1 MSHERIVTTARLI
14 HATALAAAFAT
25 SASSLA
31 AQEVTLKVHQFMSDR
46 SVLHTDVL
54 VPFETAVEEASE
66 GRIDI
71 ELYAAMSLGGGA
83 PDLYDQAADGTVDII
98 LTLPG
103 YTAGRFNQAEVFE
116 LPFLMGNTV
125 AGSKAFYDYMVS
137 DLQDAEFDET
147 HILSSWVHSPGQ
159 LHSETPITTL
169 DDLAGLEMRGPTR
182 VVTDLLGEL
191 GAIPVG
197 MPLPLIPENLS
208 KGVIS
213 GAALPW
219 EITPAI
225 RLAELVDNHTQFPDG
240 TVLYTATFVFAMNL
254 DVYDD
259 LPDDLRAILDDAT
272 GKAMAELTG
281 TVMVGAD
288 TPGRQAAS
296 SNTIITLDETE
307 TARWVDAAAPVY
319 DRWVERAAEEGFD
332 GQAVIDQARALID
345 ANQ

>member
-1 MSHERIVTTARLI
+1 MAYSV
-14 HATALAAAFAT
+14 HAAALAVFTAFG
-25 SASSLA
+25 ASSVA
-31 AQEVTLKVHQFMSDR
+31 AQDVTLKVHHFMSDR

-54 VPFETAVEEASE
+54 VPFETAVEAASG

-71 ELYAAMSLGGGA
+71 ELYASMSLGGGA
-83 PDLYDQAADGTVDII
+83 PDLYDQAADGAVDII

-103 YTAGRFNQAEVFE
+103 YTAGRFNQSEVFE
-116 LPFLMGNTV
+116 LPFLMNDTV
-125 AGSKAFYDYMVS
+125 AGSKAFYDYVAS

-147 HILSSWVHSPGQ
+147 HVLSAWVHSPGQ
-159 LHSETPITTL
+159 LHSETPINTL
-169 DDLAGLEMRGPTR
+169 EDLAGLEMRGPTR

-225 RLAELVDNHTQFPDG
+225 RLAELVENHTQFPDD
-240 TVLYTATFVFAMNL
+240 TVLYTATFVLAMNL

-259 LPDDLRAILDDAT
+259 LPDDLRGILDDAT
-272 GKAMAELTG
+272 GKTMAELAG

-288 TPGRQAAS
+288 EAGRTVAAD
-296 SNTIITLDETE
+296 NAIVTLDADEV
-307 TARWVDAAAPVY
+307 ARWADAAKPVY
-319 DRWVERAAEEGFD
+319 DRWIARAEEEGFD
-332 GQAVIDQARALID
+332 GQSVIDQARALIAD
-345 ANQ
+345 NQ

>member
-1 MSHERIVTTARLI
+1 MARLI
-14 HATALAAAFAT
+14 HATALAAALAA
-25 SASSLA
+25 SASSLV
-31 AQEVTLKVHQFMSDR
+31 AQEVTLKVHHFMSDR

-54 VPFETAVEEASE
+54 VPFETAVEEASQ

-71 ELYAAMSLGGGA
+71 ELYASMSLGGGA
-83 PDLYDQAADGTVDII
+83 PDLYDQAADGAVDII

-116 LPFLMGNTV
+116 LPFLMGDTV
-125 AGSKAFYDYMVS
+125 AGSKAFYDFMAS

-147 HILSSWVHSPGQ
+147 HILSAWVHSPGQ
-159 LHSETPITTL
+159 LHSETPITAL
-169 DDLAGLEMRGPTR
+169 EDLTGLEMRGPTR

-240 TVLYTATFVFAMNL
+240 TVFYTATFVLAMNL

-272 GKAMAELTG
+272 GKAMAELAG

-296 SNTIITLDETE
+296 SNTLITFDETE

-332 GQAVIDQARALID
+332 GQAVIGQARALID